1 MQTEGMQTEI
11 AGLFDQKP
19 SSYTELHFTLFQRFK
34 NALNAGQVRAAE
46 PDASARTGW
55 RVNAWVKKGILLG
68 FRMGAV
74 VDMSVDPVRQPAQ
87 RLAIFLGGG
96 AEEVEKILLKAESG
110 NPTLLMSV
118 VNWGEIYYSILR
130 GASQELADSKSHE
143 IAGMQI
149 EIVPVDARDLE
160 LVRQAAVFK
169 AAKKMSYADCFA
181 AALAKIKNA
190 ELVTGDPEFKVVE
203 SELKKIRWLR

>member
-1 MQTEGMQTEI
+1 MATMVLD
-11 AGLFDQKP
+11 AHALMVLFND
-19 SSYTELHFTLFQRFK
+19 
-34 NALNAGQVRAAE
+34 E
-46 PDASARTGW
+46 P
-55 RVNAWVKKGILLG
+55 
-68 FRMGAV
+68 
-74 VDMSVDPVRQPAQ
+74 
-87 RLAIFLGGG
+87 G

-130 GASQELADSKSHE
+130 GASQEIADSKSHE

-169 AAKKMSYADCFA
+169 ATRKMSYADCFA
-181 AALAKIKNA
+181 AALAKITNA
-190 ELVTGDPEFKVVE
+190 ELVTGDREFKVVE
-203 SELKKIRWLR
+203 GELKRIRWLD